1 MRDNALFYTCSLIEY
16 IGRAKHQKR
25 DNLVNRLGITA
36 VRRIYKYSD
45 VLHCEPIEKISD
57 EYITMMNLEEGDYD
71 NIAKCKY
78 NVPDYWDIGDVYS
91 RLITDVD
98 DGDVIETLF
107 KVYNS
112 NLSDEILDY
121 NSAMYF
127 QPRDYLKMCYL
138 AESGNA

>member
-1 MRDNALFYTCSLIEY
+1 
-16 IGRAKHQKR
+16 
-25 DNLVNRLGITA
+25 
-36 VRRIYKYSD
+36 
-45 VLHCEPIEKISD
+45 
-57 EYITMMNLEEGDYD
+57 MMNLEEGDYD